1 MADKTAAR
9 SADVKASMKA
19 ATAVVWREVMR
30 APVMAVERVA
40 RMAVAKAVSL
50 AV

>member
-9 SADVKASMKA
+9 SADGKASMKA

-30 APVMAVERVA
+30 APVMAVARVA
-40 RMAVAKAVSL
+40 QMAATRDSSWAG
-50 AV
+50 